1 MAHYLAID
9 IGSTTVT
16 ALAVDVATRAVVGAA
31 SAANTAEA
39 TAVDDKR
46 RGRSEWD
53 LEQMVGIAIDN
64 AARLVVDTGVAPAA
78 IGVTGQ
84 QQGLQLLDGEGRAV
98 GPYISW
104 QDQRANEVLANGR
117 SYLEAMAERGGAVP
131 DEGSLP
137 AFAGVGRLR
146 CGRA

>member
-98 GPYISW
+98 GPYIS
-104 QDQRANEVLANGR
+104 
-117 SYLEAMAERGGAVP
+117 
-131 DEGSLP
+131 
-137 AFAGVGRLR
+137 
-146 CGRA
+146 